1 MRNVPGRVTQI
12 QPFGDRIMQA
22 RKSKRGT
29 IYRKAVQIR
38 QGWTVGEAKRLGFCV
53 ARVCLAVEVGLVL
66 SYTAG

>member
-1 MRNVPGRVTQI
+1 M
-12 QPFGDRIMQA
+12 
-22 RKSKRGT
+22 
-29 IYRKAVQIR
+29 YRKAVQIR